1 MKTQTK
7 CVPIFFVVTIH
18 KSFLKTKLKLDNRNL
33 DIDWI
38 GKKYCGIQLVTFLK
52 KLLFIS
58 ELMTVP

>member
-18 KSFLKTKLKLDNRNL
+18 KSFWKTKLKFDNRNL

-38 GKKYCGIQLVTFLK
+38 GKKYCGKQLVTFLK
-52 KLLFIS
+52 KVLFIS

>member
-18 KSFLKTKLKLDNRNL
+18 KSFWKTKLKFDNRNS
-33 DIDWI
+33 DIDWV
-38 GKKYCGIQLVTFLK
+38 GKKYCGIQVVTFLK
-52 KLLFIS
+52 KVLFIS

>member
-18 KSFLKTKLKLDNRNL
+18 KSFWKTKHKFDNRNL

-38 GKKYCGIQLVTFLK
+38 GEKYCGTLLVTFLK
-52 KLLFIS
+52 KVLFIS